1 MEDMASI
8 SYKLQTNI
16 PLLIKQFIEYHTSS
30 YSDRPLNLVV
40 YIVYFFTIIL
50 ILLSKRFKIFYELLA
65 LFAGRMIIWTY
76 LLLVNRPQPRV
87 TQGVYIAE
95 LFFLVAILLKNNLL
109 NPSLFRRKAMSYIV
123 TLCFIG
129 CLIFSGVKWGLPY
142 FRGTHYTST
151 GRIYVYQNY
160 REILDYFNAHEQ
172 NLYLLD
178 TNNFSNFLEGIFEKP
193 RPTKHNTVLLG
204 SWTAN
209 SPWTNRIA
217 EKYQIESYEEAAL
230 TKDNVFFVFVNSE
243 YTGYEYLEQYYK
255 SKYPDSYVSIHDT
268 FKTFM
273 GLEVLIL
280 KVDRMQAQ

>member
-1 MEDMASI
+1 M
-8 SYKLQTNI
+8 
-16 PLLIKQFIEYHTSS
+16 
-30 YSDRPLNLVV
+30 
-40 YIVYFFTIIL
+40 
-50 ILLSKRFKIFYELLA
+50 
-65 LFAGRMIIWTY
+65 
-76 LLLVNRPQPRV
+76 
-87 TQGVYIAE
+87 
-95 LFFLVAILLKNNLL
+95 
-109 NPSLFRRKAMSYIV
+109 
-123 TLCFIG
+123 
-129 CLIFSGVKWGLPY
+129 
-142 FRGTHYTST
+142 THYTST